1 MVFCLI
7 WQMKA
12 CGLPAFNM
20 ALGFFLSCRQ
30 FSVAL
35 NPVGALG
42 NGYVGLYI
50 ESTVALLRDPNP
62 GSGSLGTRRR
72 VNHCFVN

>member
-12 CGLPAFNM
+12 CGLLILNM

-35 NPVGALG
+35 NPVGALETG
-42 NGYVGLYI
+42 LYVRSTVGL
-50 ESTVALLRDPNP
+50 SGDLNP
-62 GSGSLGTRRR
+62 GSGSSKSRRR
-72 VNHCFVN
+72 VNLCFVS